1 MRGLWK
7 FLVVLPLYVQ
17 GQVNLVPN
25 GGFEELTEC
34 PWSINQIQ
42 FASPWKNTGVDDTP
56 DLFNVCAIP
65 NPFPPYNNSAG
76 VPLNATGI
84 QQPYS
89 GEGYCGLFT
98 MSDPE
103 QYPNS
108 REYIQVKLLDSIIEK
123 KNYVVSFHISLA
135 DRFQY
140 ALGSIG
146 AFFSDSMISRE
157 TLQVLDVEP
166 QIQSPIGVIYD
177 DKENWM
183 EVRDTFNSRFGGES
197 WIVIG
202 NFLADSLSQITFV
215 DSGAG
220 YNYDRSY
227 YYIDDVSV
235 IALDSVPSGL
245 EEAGQGRNN
254 FSVYPNPNNGRM
266 TITYDLK
273 EGESGE
279 LQIYTAMGEL
289 VMKRTL
295 TMESSITEID
305 VLDISSGMYLLD
317 IQINGEHRLTER
329 LSILKE

>member
-7 FLVVLPLYVQ
+7 FLVVLPLLSQ
-17 GQVNLVPN
+17 GQDNLVPN
-25 GGFEELTEC
+25 GGFENLTEC
-34 PWSINQIQ
+34 PWGINQLQ
-42 FASPWKNTGVDDTP
+42 LASPWVNTGGDDTP

-65 NPFPPYNNSAG
+65 NQFPPYNNSAG
-76 VPLNATGI
+76 VPQNAVGN
-84 QQPYS
+84 QQPHS
-89 GEGYCGLFT
+89 GEGYAGLFA

-103 QYPNS
+103 QYPDS
-108 REYIQVKLLDSIIEK
+108 REYIQVKLLDTIASHHT
-123 KNYVVSFHISLA
+123 YLVSFHISLA

-157 TLQVLDVEP
+157 SLQVLDVVP
-166 QIQSPIGVIYD
+166 QIQSPTGIIYD

-202 NFLADSLSQITFV
+202 NFLPDSLSQITFV

-235 IALDSVPSGL
+235 IALDTLSSIIEMGNL
-245 EEAGQGRNN
+245 QFN
-254 FSVYPNPNNGRM
+254 VYPNPTTDAVQVKGHGLAQARLFDMSGREVLRSFLPKIGGINISHLPLGLYLLEV
-266 TITYDLK
+266 TDK
-273 EGESGE
+273 EGRKAV
-279 LQIYTAMGEL
+279 QKL
-289 VMKRTL
+289 VV
-295 TMESSITEID
+295 E
-305 VLDISSGMYLLD
+305 
-317 IQINGEHRLTER
+317 
-329 LSILKE
+329 